1 MLLVPVLDIR
11 QGQVVRAVRGERSTY
26 APVKSAL
33 VAGSEPVTVAH
44 ALLDASGSKTL
55 YIADLDALTGG
66 RVQTAV
72 LATLRAAL
80 AEDVSIWLD
89 GGFADDGAA
98 SAVTGEV
105 EGLTP
110 VYASE
115 ALKSRETAARCLADP
130 RRAILSLDHHRG
142 KALDE
147 AGLWHDVTLWPEQLI
162 VMTLDRV
169 GSDSGPDLERLADVR
184 SRARPGTRIYGAGGV
199 RSQAD
204 LDVCAGAGAAG
215 WLVASALHDRRIG
228 AGTGIA
234 PGTGSR

>member
-1 MLLVPVLDIR
+1 MFLVPVLDIQ

-33 VAGSEPVTVAH
+33 VAGSEPVAVAR
-44 ALLDASGSKTL
+44 ALLDASGSRTL

-66 RVQTAV
+66 SVQTAV
-72 LATLRAAL
+72 LSRLRAAL
-80 AEDVSIWLD
+80 PRDLSIWLD
-89 GGFADDGAA
+89 GGFADDTVA
-98 SAVTGEV
+98 SAVMREV
-105 EGLTP
+105 DGLTP

-115 ALKSRETAARCLADP
+115 SLKTREVAARCLADP
-130 RRAILSLDHHRG
+130 QRAILSLDHHRG
-142 KALDE
+142 KALDA

-169 GSDSGPDLERLADVR
+169 GADSGPDLDLLADVR

-204 LDVCAGAGAAG
+204 LDVSAQAGAAG
-215 WLVASALHDRRIG
+215 WLVASALHDGRLG
-228 AGTGIA
+228 AGTGLA